1 MIITLMPKMILSI
14 GVSPFVAGLIGS
26 LYGAVQVFSSPLMG
40 RLGDTQGRK
49 TLLLISYIGPALGYF
64 ALGVSPS
71 SILVI
76 ILSRIHNGITKHG
89 LSTSKAYLA
98 DITPSKDRAS
108 ILGTF
113 NAISGLGFIIGP
125 LMGGQMA
132 DADPTFQ
139 LNMFCGAFIYML
151 NVFLILI
158 FVPPLKAPDSPTVK
172 PDPKGRSSKPMC
184 SPLAVFTSRTD
195 SWMRNLIVLRFF
207 LTFATLLFRE
217 NFTIFLEQ
225 RFSISYTAMG
235 RILSFNGI
243 VTTVAAATC
252 GHVSWLY
259 SSIAKHVLHA
269 TVLLA
274 FSILMATL
282 APNPVLMT
290 VCLIPMGVATAHLRI
305 CVLSLMLMKG
315 QEDQR
320 GMIIGM
326 GDSVASISRMVGP
339 SVVGLLQEWGVYAS
353 GYAGSM
359 LAGAAAMVIAV
370 MFRDSL

>member
-1 MIITLMPKMILSI
+1 
-14 GVSPFVAGLIGS
+14 
-26 LYGAVQVFSSPLMG
+26 
-40 RLGDTQGRK
+40 
-49 TLLLISYIGPALGYF
+49 
-64 ALGVSPS
+64 
-71 SILVI
+71 
-76 ILSRIHNGITKHG
+76 
-89 LSTSKAYLA
+89 
-98 DITPSKDRAS
+98 
-108 ILGTF
+108 
-113 NAISGLGFIIGP
+113 
-125 LMGGQMA
+125 
-132 DADPTFQ
+132 
-139 LNMFCGAFIYML
+139 
-151 NVFLILI
+151 
-158 FVPPLKAPDSPTVK
+158 
-172 PDPKGRSSKPMC
+172 
-184 SPLAVFTSRTD
+184 
-195 SWMRNLIVLRFF
+195 
-207 LTFATLLFRE
+207 
-217 NFTIFLEQ
+217 
-225 RFSISYTAMG
+225 MG

-282 APNPVLMT
+282 APNPILMT

-326 GDSVASISRMVGP
+326 GDSVASVSRMVGP